1 MGKVEVFQRNRSK
14 CVCVCVR
21 ERERDRERQRQ
32 SCKEIYYKELAL
44 VIMEATKTQTLQ
56 GESTS
61 RTPRRADGL
70 EPSEGQ

>member
-1 MGKVEVFQRNRSK
+1 MIFKWIGGS
-14 CVCVCVR
+14 VR
-21 ERERDRERQRQ
+21 VLQRDRTNRM
-32 SCKEIYYKELAL
+32 CKEIYYKELAL